1 MSEKETF
8 KAFIKALIETPL
20 TIIFLII
27 DLAGAVAVGIL
38 VIDDLQEAIIF
49 VIFILVVLLGQYLI
63 FRRVWQPL
71 AIYEAAK
78 PHIEFSQIR
87 QATMFGQWLV
97 SSDNEIK
104 FEVLQVWF
112 RNNPSIPSEAT
123 IAKDITA
130 LIIITKSDSTI
141 LFQYHGQW
149 AESNAPNNVGYNNFR
164 DTVEIKPGYLEAKL
178 FIALKYPSDA
188 DCYAFTREGFLSTG
202 DGRYPVYRIAPD
214 AYSVKIYLKGV
225 GVDEP
230 FRFTL
235 HNYGSNQPLILEPE
249 IS

>member
-1 MSEKETF
+1 MSEIDTI
-8 KAFIKALIETPL
+8 KAFTKALVETPI
-20 TIIFLII
+20 TIIFLIL
-27 DLAGAVAVGIL
+27 DLAGAVAVGIV

-71 AIYEAAK
+71 AKYEAAK

-87 QATMFGQWLV
+87 QAQMFGQWLV
-97 SSDNEIK
+97 SSDNK
-104 FEVLQVWF
+104 TTFEVLQVWF

-123 IAKDITA
+123 IAKAVTA
-130 LIIITKSDSTI
+130 LIEITKSDSTI
-141 LFQYHGQW
+141 LFKYHGQW
-149 AESNAPNNVGYNNFR
+149 AESNAPNNVGYNNFQ
-164 DTVEIKPGYLEAKL
+164 DNVEIKPGYLEAKL

-188 DCYAFTREGFLSTG
+188 DCYAFTREGFVSIG

-214 AYSVKIYLKGV
+214 AYFVKIYLMGV
-225 GVDEP
+225 GVDESY
-230 FRFTL
+230 RFTL
-235 HNYGSNQPLILEPE
+235 HNYGSNQPLKMELE